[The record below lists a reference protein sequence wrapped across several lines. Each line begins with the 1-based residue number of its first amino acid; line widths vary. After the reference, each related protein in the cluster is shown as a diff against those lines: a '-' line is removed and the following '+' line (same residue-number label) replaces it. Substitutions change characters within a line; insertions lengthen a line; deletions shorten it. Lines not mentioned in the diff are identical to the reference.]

1 MPVLS
6 STTSSQVI
14 QEVEKSA
21 CKCANN
27 QCTCTT
33 NSRCICT
40 TVQTSVYAPPITSV
54 FESLCNQ
61 CICST
66 VQTSVSAAHTQPT
79 FRGRVVLW
87 SHGQLVT
94 SQIGSELS
102 SNQKFASIK
111 SASEPDWLRAP
122 SKLQPKFAPSSI
134 KSASQLKDFGFFC
147 LGSKY
152 SLATWWGRR

>member
-1 MPVLS
+1 MIFVAKVEIERKYILQLFPCQLAVLS
-6 STTSSQVI
+6 STTSSQAI

-27 QCTCTT
+27 QCMCTT
-33 NSRCICT
+33 NSRCICYLHHCT
-40 TVQTSVYAPPITSV
+40 TSVYAPPII
-54 FESLCNQ
+54 SLFATLCKPVYLHH
-61 CICST
+61 CAAPI
-66 VQTSVSAAHTQPT
+66 TSVSAAGTQPT

-111 SASEPDWLRAP
+111 SASEPDWLRTP
-122 SKLQPKFAPSSI
+122 SKLQPKICS
-134 KSASQLKDFGFFC
+134 LKH
-147 LGSKY
+147 
-152 SLATWWGRR
+152 